1 MLAGF
6 RQMMTQVNFMNKEAI
21 DSLYQGYLT
30 KVYQHTQGYI
40 CYSKT
45 ELESFKQHN
54 ISQTYG
60 ELLYPSVQKMLS
72 QFNPQPE
79 DIFLD
84 LGSGLGKCA
93 LQAFMQTPVKKV
105 IGIEAADALFAQAI
119 KVREQAEQDFP
130 FFWDNDRTLSLRHEN
145 FLTADWQGAT
155 LVYTCSTCFTQ
166 SLLAEIG
173 RKINQETCVQQVISL
188 RPLPTLTR
196 LPLKSVISVECSW
209 DSSLGFHYGQD

>member
-1 MLAGF
+1 
-6 RQMMTQVNFMNKEAI
+6 MNKEAI

-40 CYSKT
+40 AYSKA
-45 ELESFKQHN
+45 ELEYFKQHN
-54 ISQTYG
+54 VSQTYG
-60 ELLYPSVQKMLS
+60 ELLYPSVQKMLA
-72 QFNPQPE
+72 QFHPRPE
-79 DIFLD
+79 DVFLD

-93 LQAFMQTPVKKV
+93 LQAFMQTPVKRV
-105 IGIEAADALFAQAI
+105 IGIEAADALFAQAQRI
-119 KVREQAEQDFP
+119 AEQVKQDFP
-130 FFWDNDRTLSLRHEN
+130 FFWDNNRTLSLRHEN
-145 FLTADWQGAT
+145 FLTADWQDTT

-173 RKINQETCVQQVISL
+173 RKINQHTSVQQVMSL

-209 DSSLGFHYGQD
+209 DSSLCFHYGHD